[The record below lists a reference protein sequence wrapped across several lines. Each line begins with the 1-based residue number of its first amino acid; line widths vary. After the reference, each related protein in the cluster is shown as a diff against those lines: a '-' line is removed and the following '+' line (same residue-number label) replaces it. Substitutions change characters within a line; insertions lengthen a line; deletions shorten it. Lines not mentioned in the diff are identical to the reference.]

1 MPTPT
6 TIQADVRAPLA
17 TALAS
22 VTASVY
28 QSPPEAIIA
37 PACVII
43 ADSPYLESLLVNGAV
58 TKVKINF
65 IISAVVAYNNNA
77 GALDNLEQLA
87 IQILGAM
94 PPGYVVGNVERPS
107 IMNVGTGSFLMSDIS
122 VSTYYTQENN

>member
-1 MPTPT
+1 M
-6 TIQADVRAPLA
+6 
-17 TALAS
+17 
-22 VTASVY
+22 
-28 QSPPEAIIA
+28 
-37 PACVII
+37 
-43 ADSPYLESLLVNGAV
+43 LVNGAV

-94 PPGYVVGNVERPS
+94 PSGYVVGNVERPS

>member
-1 MPTPT
+1 M
-6 TIQADVRAPLA
+6 TIQTEVRAPLA
-17 TALAS
+17 AALAG

-28 QSPPEAIIA
+28 EAPPETIIA
-37 PACVII
+37 PASVIV
-43 ADSPYLESLLVNGAV
+43 ADSPYLESTLINGAV

-94 PPGYVVGNVERPS
+94 PSGYVVGNVERPA
-107 IMNVGTGSFLMSDIS
+107 IMNVGTGSFLMADIS
-122 VSTYYTQENN
+122 VSTYYTQEND